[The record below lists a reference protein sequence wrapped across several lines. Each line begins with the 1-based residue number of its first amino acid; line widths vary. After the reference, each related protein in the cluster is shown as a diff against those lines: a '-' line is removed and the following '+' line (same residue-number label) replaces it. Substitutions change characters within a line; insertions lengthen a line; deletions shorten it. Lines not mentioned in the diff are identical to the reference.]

1 MDQVVPIIGA
11 IATAIVA
18 VIAAYGAL
26 QTKKIHTIV
35 NSRTDAMMARID
47 QLTEELHARGDGT
60 VPDVPHK
67 KD

>member
-1 MDQVVPIIGA
+1 MDQIVPIIGA
-11 IATAIVA
+11 VATGIVA
-18 VIAAYGAL
+18 IIAAYGAL

-60 VPDVPHK
+60 VPTAPA